1 MLARI
6 QANPSFDPTDIW
18 PLAETQAAWN
28 RPAYID
34 AVNAATQ
41 SDIVQGLSIVC
52 LAATFLSIPNFESIF
67 MARVT
72 VEDCIDKIPNRFDLV
87 MMASQRARQLSAGA
101 QPKIERND
109 DKFPVLALREI
120 AAEAVDMN
128 EVEEAFIKS
137 LQKFVEVEELVDIPD
152 YDAACAPQPYRPDPL
167 LQHRPITG
175 ADAAVVRRR
184 CD

>member
-1 MLARI
+1 
-6 QANPSFDPTDIW
+6 
-18 PLAETQAAWN
+18 
-28 RPAYID
+28 
-34 AVNAATQ
+34 
-41 SDIVQGLSIVC
+41 
-52 LAATFLSIPNFESIF
+52 

-101 QPKIERND
+101 QPKIDRND

-152 YDAACAPQPYRPDPL
+152 YDAAAPTPQPYRPDPL

-175 ADAAVVRRR
+175 ADAALLFEDVLNEEGE
-184 CD
+184 D

>member
-1 MLARI
+1 MLQRSQTWCKAC
-6 QANPSFDPTDIW
+6 QLFVG
-18 PLAETQAAWN
+18 PLRFA
-28 RPAYID
+28 
-34 AVNAATQ
+34 
-41 SDIVQGLSIVC
+41 
-52 LAATFLSIPNFESIF
+52 SIPNFERIF

-152 YDAACAPQPYRPDPL
+152 YDAVPRAAAPDPL

-175 ADAAVVRRR
+175 ADALFSKTL
-184 CD
+184 